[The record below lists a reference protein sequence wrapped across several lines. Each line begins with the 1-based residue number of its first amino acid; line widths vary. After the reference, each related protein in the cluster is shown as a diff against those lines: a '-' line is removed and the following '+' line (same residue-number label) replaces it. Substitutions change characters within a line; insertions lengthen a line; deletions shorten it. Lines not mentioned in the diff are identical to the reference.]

1 MRSTTRSVVSVLVLL
16 SLTALLLAGC
26 GGGEEPGDAPQG
38 GSGQDVQ
45 SEGGPKESK
54 IGVGN
59 VVSVNEDK
67 RRMAVRPSRQIEG
80 TERLVIKV
88 RKNAEMTLGGQGAEM
103 GDVAEGQQAQVEY
116 VVVNGVNRATSV
128 QLFGAE
134 GQPSGGEGTS
144 N

>member
-1 MRSTTRSVVSVLVLL
+1 MTVLVLL
-16 SLTALLLAGC
+16 SLIAGLLAGC
-26 GGGEEPGDAPQG
+26 GGGEESANGSQGSDAGQQG
-38 GSGQDVQ
+38 QP
-45 SEGGPKESK
+45 ENEPREPR

-59 VVSVNEDK
+59 VVSVNADK
-67 RRMAVRPSRQIEG
+67 RRMTVRPSRQVEG
-80 TERLVIKV
+80 TDRLVIKI
-88 RKNAEMTLGGQGAEM
+88 RKNAEMTLGGEQAEI

-128 QLFGAE
+128 QLFQAE